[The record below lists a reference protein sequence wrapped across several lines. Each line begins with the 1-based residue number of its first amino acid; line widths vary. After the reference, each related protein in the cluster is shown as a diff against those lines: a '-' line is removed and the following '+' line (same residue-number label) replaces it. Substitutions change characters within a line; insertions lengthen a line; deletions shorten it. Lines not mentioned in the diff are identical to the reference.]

1 MRVCLVIWLLA
12 ELPVEDKVRTRIM
25 GPLDLEALS
34 PPPKGEVAFF
44 ERQSAL
50 CLELRSEEA
59 STLRA
64 MWNSYM
70 GLVSAALRT
79 AA

>member
-1 MRVCLVIWLLA
+1 LARFRLLA
-12 ELPVEDKVRTRIM
+12 ELPVEGAVRSRIL
-25 GPLDLEALS
+25 GPLRLEALS
-34 PPPKGEVAFF
+34 PPPGGEVLFN
-44 ERQSAL
+44 EGPDL
-50 CLELRSEEA
+50 LLLELRSDEA

-70 GLVSAALRT
+70 GLISAALRT